1 MLFHPYPPSA
11 ANFSEMN
18 YICFFTIIMFKNK
31 NEMIT
36 LLCWLFLPKI
46 LTNPFIKF
54 KKQDIR
60 TSIYTLCNEN

>member
-1 MLFHPYPPSA
+1 
-11 ANFSEMN
+11 
-18 YICFFTIIMFKNK
+18 MFKNK

-46 LTNPFIKF
+46 LTNPFIKL